1 MKLFRLSCIVLI
13 AILGLSACKS
23 SKNAASR
30 TSKIERLYRDLKST
44 LKDADV
50 SYTKRGGVKVVYP
63 EVAMFD
69 FNKDV
74 IKSEAYPSFKS
85 FAALLKDY
93 PTLDIVVKGYTDN
106 IGTDEVNL
114 NLSQRRADNSKAIL
128 VQNGVNGSRI
138 STKGLGSKRPVMTNN
153 TAEGRQANRRVEF
166 LIYD

>member
-1 MKLFRLSCIVLI
+1 MKLFRLSCIALI

-23 SKNAASR
+23 TKNATAR
-30 TSKIERLYRDLKST
+30 ATKIERLYHDLKST

-63 EVAMFD
+63 EIATFD

-74 IKSEAYPSFKS
+74 IKSEAYGSFKS
-85 FAALLKDY
+85 FASLLKDY

-138 STKGLGSKRPVMTNN
+138 STKGMGSKRPVASNN
-153 TAEGRQANRRVEF
+153 TDQGRQSNRRVEF